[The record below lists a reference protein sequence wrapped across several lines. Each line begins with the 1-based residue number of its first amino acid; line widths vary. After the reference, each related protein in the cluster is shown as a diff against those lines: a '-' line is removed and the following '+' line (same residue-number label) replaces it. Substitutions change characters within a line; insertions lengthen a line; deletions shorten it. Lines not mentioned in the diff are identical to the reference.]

1 MVKLQNEEIKSIKNN
16 FYIPSLKKNLVFV
29 GAIVDTWYVTKT
41 FPQIAWLGKQKPKI
55 LYEGKEGSKVEV
67 STI

>member
-29 GAIVDTWYVTKT
+29 GAIVDTWYVIKT
-41 FPQIAWLGKQKPKI
+41 FSQIAWLGKQKPKI
-55 LYEGKEGSKVEV
+55 LY
-67 STI
+67 